1 MIRSEQNA
9 SWLTLG
15 LVGLLIALWW
25 SAPTVPI
32 KLPVEASAETLLSMA
47 LLQEKTSVEPV
58 AQTLADPQQPEAVA
72 PLIEPTPVPVTEK
85 PSTLV
90 AKPSVTKPAK
100 KKPVEPKQTQSSE
113 MPPSVSHPAPTE
125 SVAIEKQPETPVQPV
140 ASVTQPAQTDKALL
154 SAYRQALVDL
164 LKQHQ
169 HYPRMSRKLAEEGSV
184 MLRFVVHASGSVTDV
199 MLLSSS
205 GFVRLDEA
213 AQAIFTE
220 LNHQVIPFLEG
231 MTHHS
236 MVFELPIRYVLVE

>member
-15 LVGLLIALWW
+15 LVGLLAGLWW

-32 KLPVEASAETLLSMA
+32 KMPVEASAETLLSMA
-47 LLQEKTSVEPV
+47 LLQEKLSVEPV
-58 AQTLADPQQPEAVA
+58 VQTLADQQPPESVVSVVESAPIPVA
-72 PLIEPTPVPVTEK
+72 EK

-90 AKPSVTKPAK
+90 AKPPVKKPV

-113 MPPSVSHPAPTE
+113 MPPSVTHPALAE
-125 SVAIEKQPETPVQPV
+125 SVAIEKKPETPVQPV

-184 MLRFVVHASGSVTDV
+184 MLRFVVHASGRVTDV
-199 MLLSSS
+199 SVLSAS

-220 LNHQVIPFLEG
+220 LQHQVIPFLEG
-231 MTHHS
+231 MTHQS

>member
-1 MIRSEQNA
+1 MNRSEQNA

-15 LVGLLIALWW
+15 LVGLLTGLWW
-25 SAPTVPI
+25 STPTVPI
-32 KLPVEASAETLLSMA
+32 TLPVEASAESLLSMA
-47 LLQEKTSVEPV
+47 LLQEKSSVEPV
-58 AQTLADPQQPEAVA
+58 EQVLPDRQPEAVA
-72 PLIEPTPVPVTEK
+72 SVVAPEPIPVAEK

-90 AKPSVTKPAK
+90 TKPPVTKPV
-100 KKPVEPKQTQSSE
+100 KKPVEPKQTQLSE
-113 MPPSVSHPAPTE
+113 MSPSVTHPAPAE
-125 SVAIEKQPETPVQPV
+125 SVAIEKQSETPVQPV
-140 ASVTQPAQTDKALL
+140 TQVAQHNPSEKALL
-154 SAYRQALVDL
+154 ATYRQALVDL

-184 MLRFVVHASGSVTDV
+184 MLRFVVHASGLVTDV

-231 MTHHS
+231 MAHHS

>member
-15 LVGLLIALWW
+15 LVGLLIGLWW

-58 AQTLADPQQPEAVA
+58 AQTLADQQQPEAATSVVEPAPVA
-72 PLIEPTPVPVTEK
+72 EK

-90 AKPSVTKPAK
+90 AKSSADKPMKKQLKPKQIQSSETLPSVTHNLPA
-100 KKPVEPKQTQSSE
+100 
-113 MPPSVSHPAPTE
+113 A
-125 SVAIEKQPETPVQPV
+125 SVAIEKQPKTSVQPTTHV
-140 ASVTQPAQTDKALL
+140 AQNNQSEKALL
-154 SAYRQALVDL
+154 AAYRQALVAL

-199 MLLSSS
+199 MLFSSS

-236 MVFELPIRYVLVE
+236 MVFELPIRYVLVD

>member
-1 MIRSEQNA
+1 MNRSEQNA

-15 LVGLLIALWW
+15 LVGLLTGLWW

-32 KLPVEASAETLLSMA
+32 TLPVEASAETLLSMA
-47 LLQEKTSVEPV
+47 LLQQKTSVEPV
-58 AQTLADPQQPEAVA
+58 AQTLADQQQPEALLPVV
-72 PLIEPTPVPVTEK
+72 EPAPVPVAEK

-90 AKPSVTKPAK
+90 AKSSDDKPMKKQVKPKQAQSSETLPSVT
-100 KKPVEPKQTQSSE
+100 
-113 MPPSVSHPAPTE
+113 HPAPAE
-125 SVAIEKQPETPVQPV
+125 SVAIEKQPEIPVQPV

-154 SAYRQALVDL
+154 SAYRQALVAL

-184 MLRFVVHASGSVTDV
+184 MLRFVVHASGLVTDV

-231 MTHHS
+231 MAHHS

>member
-15 LVGLLIALWW
+15 LVGLLTGLWW
-25 SAPTVPI
+25 SAPTVPT
-32 KLPVEASAETLLSMA
+32 KMPVEASAETLLSMA

-58 AQTLADPQQPEAVA
+58 AQTLADHQQSEAVA
-72 PLIEPTPVPVTEK
+72 PLIEPDHVPVVEK

-90 AKPSVTKPAK
+90 AKPPVTKPV
-100 KKPVEPKQTQSSE
+100 KKPVEPKQTQLSE
-113 MPPSVSHPAPTE
+113 MSPSVTHPAPAE
-125 SVAIEKQPETPVQPV
+125 SVALEKKPETPVQPV
-140 ASVTQPAQTDKALL
+140 THVAQHNPSEKALL
-154 SAYRQALVDL
+154 ATYRQALVDL

-184 MLRFVVHASGSVTDV
+184 MLRFVVHASGLVTDV